1 MFYWQLL
8 MPAEYQKTGQE
19 EWLLGRNGGPS
30 FWRLKSKLEENNKLT
45 IASGV
50 DVQSILPIIRITT
63 VSRESQNSTCT

>member
-8 MPAEYQKTGQE
+8 MPVEYQKTGQE

-30 FWRLKSKLEENNKLT
+30 FWRLKNKLEENNKLT

-50 DVQSILPIIRITT
+50 YV
-63 VSRESQNSTCT
+63 